1 MTASPPGPVQRY
13 PGSLLISF
21 RRDPLGFLMRLAR
34 DYGDVVHFKLSNQS
48 VYLINHPDY
57 IRDIL
62 VTNNRIFHKSRG
74 LEMAKRFL
82 GEGLL
87 TSEDD
92 FHRRQRQLA
101 QPAFH
106 RDRIAAYGSVM
117 ADYAA
122 RACGRWTDG
131 ETLDLQQEMMRL
143 TLAIVGKTL
152 FDADVESE
160 AHEIREALTE
170 IMHLFT
176 FSLTLPYAELI
187 EKLLLPRHR
196 RFQRARARLD
206 STIYRII
213 EERRASSVDRGDLL
227 SMLMLA
233 RDEEANGN
241 GSGMS
246 DLQVR
251 DEAMTLFLA
260 GHETTSNALTWTWY
274 LLSQDPDAEARLH
287 RELDSVL
294 GGELPEAADV
304 PRLRYTEMVFAE
316 AMRMYPPAWTI
327 GRRAMRDYEVNGY
340 TLPAGSILLM
350 SPYVM
355 HHDARFFT
363 DPLKF
368 NPERWTEEARDS
380 RPKFSYFPFGG
391 GPRVCIG
398 EPFAWMEGVLLIA
411 TIARHWQLRLF
422 PGQKVEPRP
431 LITLRPKYGMKM
443 LISRRETG
451 VNG

>member
-1 MTASPPGPVQRY
+1 MRGRSHDRSQRARRSNIEKRCGHRGGLQYRFRQVSTRAHNETSVTRRPSAQRRLGMVFLVSDNMAATLTVSPPGPVQRY

-122 RACGRWTDG
+122 RACERWTDG
-131 ETLDLQQEMMRL
+131 DTLDLQQEMMRL

-187 EKLLLPRHR
+187 EKLILPRHR

-213 EERRASSVDRGDLL
+213 EERRASSIDRGDLL
-227 SMLMLA
+227 SMLLLA
-233 RDEEANGN
+233 RDEEANGD

-251 DEAMTLFLA
+251 DEAM
-260 GHETTSNALTWTWY
+260 
-274 LLSQDPDAEARLH
+274 
-287 RELDSVL
+287 
-294 GGELPEAADV
+294 
-304 PRLRYTEMVFAE
+304 
-316 AMRMYPPAWTI
+316 
-327 GRRAMRDYEVNGY
+327 
-340 TLPAGSILLM
+340 
-350 SPYVM
+350 
-355 HHDARFFT
+355 
-363 DPLKF
+363 
-368 NPERWTEEARDS
+368 
-380 RPKFSYFPFGG
+380 
-391 GPRVCIG
+391 
-398 EPFAWMEGVLLIA
+398 
-411 TIARHWQLRLF
+411 
-422 PGQKVEPRP
+422 
-431 LITLRPKYGMKM
+431 
-443 LISRRETG
+443 
-451 VNG
+451 